1 MRTLKQLLADPDL
14 AQKYADAFGEE
25 PELLDVACLC
35 CFCVVFFS
43 LLHLV
48 EAVLLVQ
55 SQVQLHPSTL

>member
-35 CFCVVFFS
+35 CFCVVFLF
-43 LLHLV
+43 L
-48 EAVLLVQ
+48 AA
-55 SQVQLHPSTL
+55 PS